1 MLRTIVDAHAR
12 PVHTVRLPQ
21 PSAYSGLGQGA
32 YDLFA
37 TAAIDNVVNVWDLR
51 SSAPVMS
58 LSAHLNRVHPVGM
71 AFSPCMRYL
80 ASGSEDKVC
89 YLYDIRTGA
98 LCERLQGH
106 TDTVADV
113 SFNPLHPQLA
123 TCSFDRKVMFFA
135 DKL

>member
-1 MLRTIVDAHAR
+1 MIEDAHAR

-32 YDLFA
+32 YDLFV

-51 SSAPVMS
+51 TRRPAMS
-58 LSAHLNRVHPVGM
+58 FNGHLNRVHPLGM
-71 AFSPCMRYL
+71 AFSPCMRFL
-80 ASGSEDKVC
+80 ATGSEDKVC

-98 LCERLQGH
+98 LCERLAGH
-106 TDTVADV
+106 TDTVTDV

-123 TCSFDRKVMFFA
+123 TCSFDRKVLFFA
-135 DKL
+135 DKLT